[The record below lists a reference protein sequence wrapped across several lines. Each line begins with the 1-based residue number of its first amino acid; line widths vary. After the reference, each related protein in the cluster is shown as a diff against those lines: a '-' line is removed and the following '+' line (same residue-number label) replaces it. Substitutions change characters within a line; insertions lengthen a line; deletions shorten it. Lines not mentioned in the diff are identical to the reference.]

1 MGFTHVEIDVANVS
15 EPGKHRSIEFL
26 ADTGALLTVV
36 PSLILRELDIEPI
49 GEREFRGFGGLINRK
64 IGGAQFYYEDS
75 ITVAPIIF
83 GEPDDTPV
91 LGVTALEALG
101 YQVDPVSQRL
111 IKVES
116 LQL

>member
-15 EPGKHRSIEFL
+15 EPGKRRGIEFL

-36 PSLILRELDIEPI
+36 PSLILRELDIEPVS
-49 GEREFRGFGGLINRK
+49 ERVFRGFGGTISRR
-64 IGGAQFYYEDS
+64 IGIVRMTYEDS
-75 ITVAPIIF
+75 IIGTSVIF
-83 GEPDDTPV
+83 GEPDDIPV

-101 YQVDPVSQRL
+101 YQVHPVSQRL
-111 IKVES
+111 IKVDS

>member
-15 EPGKHRSIEFL
+15 EPVKHRSIEFL

-36 PSLILRELDIEPI
+36 PSLILRELDIEAI
-49 GEREFRGFGGLINRK
+49 SEREFRGFGGTIRRR
-64 IGGAQFYYEDS
+64 IGIVRMTYEES
-75 ITVAPIIF
+75 IIGTSVIF
-83 GEPDDTPV
+83 GEPDDALV

>member
-1 MGFTHVEIDVANVS
+1 MT
-15 EPGKHRSIEFL
+15 
-26 ADTGALLTVV
+26 
-36 PSLILRELDIEPI
+36 
-49 GEREFRGFGGLINRK
+49 
-64 IGGAQFYYEDS
+64 YEDS
-75 ITVAPIIF
+75 IIGTSVIF
-83 GEPDDTPV
+83 GEPDDIPV

>member
-15 EPGKHRSIEFL
+15 EPGKRRGIEFL

-36 PSLILRELDIEPI
+36 PSLILRELDIEPVS
-49 GEREFRGFGGLINRK
+49 ERVFRGFGGTISRR
-64 IGGAQFYYEDS
+64 IGIVRMTYEDS
-75 ITVAPIIF
+75 IIGTSVIF
-83 GEPDDTPV
+83 GEPDDIPV

>member
-1 MGFTHVEIDVANVS
+1 MGFTHVEIEVASVS
-15 EPGKHRSIEFL
+15 EPGKRRDIEFL

-36 PSLILRELDIEPI
+36 PSLILRELDIEPVS
-49 GEREFRGFGGLINRK
+49 ERVFRGFGGTISRR
-64 IGGAQFYYEDS
+64 IGIVRMTYQDAIIGTS
-75 ITVAPIIF
+75 VIF
-83 GEPDDTPV
+83 GEPDDIPV

>member
-1 MGFTHVEIDVANVS
+1 MGFTHVEMEVASVS

-36 PSLILRELDIEPI
+36 SSVILGELGIEPVS
-49 GEREFRGFGGLINRK
+49 ERVFRGFGGASRRR
-64 IGGAQFYYEDS
+64 IGIVRMAYEDS
-75 ITVAPIIF
+75 IIGTSVIF
-83 GEPDDTPV
+83 GEPDDIPV